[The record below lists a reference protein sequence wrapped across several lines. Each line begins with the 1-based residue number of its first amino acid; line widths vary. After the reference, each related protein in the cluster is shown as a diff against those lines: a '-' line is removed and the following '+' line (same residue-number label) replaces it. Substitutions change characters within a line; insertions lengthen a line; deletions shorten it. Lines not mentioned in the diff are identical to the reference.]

1 MKAKDAI
8 SERVADILEE
18 CMIKPF
24 EALVPSVPDE
34 VELRIQD
41 RWKTRSR

>member
-1 MKAKDAI
+1 MEAKDAI

-24 EALVPSVPDE
+24 EALVPCPRRGR
-34 VELRIQD
+34 VED
-41 RWKTRSR
+41 SG

>member
-1 MKAKDAI
+1 MEAKDAI

-24 EALVPSVPDE
+24 EALVPLS
-34 VELRIQD
+34 Q
-41 RWKTRSR
+41 TRSS